1 MAERV
6 RGKYE
11 EVAAGKRLVFAE
23 QNIEHNNGN
32 AVVRGW
38 ELPEVSGSVPKNDDE
53 FNFLLK
59 KLHTSYFQDTVLFAN
74 EMNIN
79 SHLDNRLQ
87 FDFLINIVR
96 KKKRFSKWAKAQKND
111 DVEVIKE
118 YYGYSN
124 NKARQVHSLL
134 SSDQINDLKKKV
146 YRGGKR

>member
-1 MAERV
+1 MNPFEFCNDINYGKSNIMVDDVAEKAYNPFMVNRQ
-6 RGKYE
+6 
-11 EVAAGKRLVFAE
+11 L
-23 QNIEHNNGN
+23 
-32 AVVRGW
+32 
-38 ELPEVSGSVPKNDDE
+38 
-53 FNFLLK
+53 
-59 KLHTSYFQDTVLFAN
+59 SYFQDTVLFAN